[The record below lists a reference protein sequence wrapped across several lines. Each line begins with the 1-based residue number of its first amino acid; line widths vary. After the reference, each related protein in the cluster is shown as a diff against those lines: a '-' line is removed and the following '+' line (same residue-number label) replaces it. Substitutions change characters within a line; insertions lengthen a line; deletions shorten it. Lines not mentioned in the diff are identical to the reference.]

1 MAEVQFNN
9 VPLFVCL
16 QRSKRIAFDI
26 AANDKHPGISDCL
39 TNGLIIAVPTFLSAL
54 GCRQFFDVAPVCTP
68 KFRRHLSILCFE
80 LENLCNSGS
89 QFSHLVFIST
99 GEAVQM
105 YEELLVK
112 RSAVGFQ
119 LPRFLNRSGIGT
131 SLCVVK
137 PNIAK
142 RFSVFIESELHDVF
156 NNANALNELQFEI
169 DHFLDI
175 LQ

>member
-1 MAEVQFNN
+1 
-9 VPLFVCL
+9 
-16 QRSKRIAFDI
+16 
-26 AANDKHPGISDCL
+26 
-39 TNGLIIAVPTFLSAL
+39 
-54 GCRQFFDVAPVCTP
+54 
-68 KFRRHLSILCFE
+68 
-80 LENLCNSGS
+80 
-89 QFSHLVFIST
+89 
-99 GEAVQM
+99 M

-112 RSAVGFQ
+112 RSAVSFQ

-137 PNIAK
+137 PNVAK
-142 RFSVFIESELHDVF
+142 LFSVFIESELHDVF